1 MSCGYNKREK
11 TAVFSSFSAS
21 AARVL
26 FRTSV
31 LVCPGRCVV
40 MLVLFVMVVPLCF
53 VPRLFCVVLGWGSA
67 VFPGSLLGV

>member
-1 MSCGYNKREK
+1 
-11 TAVFSSFSAS
+11 
-21 AARVL
+21 
-26 FRTSV
+26 
-31 LVCPGRCVV
+31 